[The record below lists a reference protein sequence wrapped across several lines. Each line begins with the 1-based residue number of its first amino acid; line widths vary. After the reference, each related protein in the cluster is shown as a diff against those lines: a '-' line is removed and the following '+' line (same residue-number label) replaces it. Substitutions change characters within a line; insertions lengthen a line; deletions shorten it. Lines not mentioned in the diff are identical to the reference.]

1 MTRSALLAGTRAAHV
16 AGSVISAALLPLDIT
31 LLVKSSLELHRGS
44 TSAAVQEIWRILDE
58 LECPDKEE
66 IQGLVESF
74 IDEKFT
80 EAYNKMDDDKEQE
93 QNRDSDD
100 SNEQDKQNDDIDKR
114 QGTEKEILLP
124 NDS

>member
-1 MTRSALLAGTRAAHV
+1 M
-16 AGSVISAALLPLDIT
+16 
-31 LLVKSSLELHRGS
+31 
-44 TSAAVQEIWRILDE
+44 
-58 LECPDKEE
+58 
-66 IQGLVESF
+66 VESF

>member
-1 MTRSALLAGTRAAHV
+1 
-16 AGSVISAALLPLDIT
+16 
-31 LLVKSSLELHRGS
+31 
-44 TSAAVQEIWRILDE
+44 
-58 LECPDKEE
+58 
-66 IQGLVESF
+66 
-74 IDEKFT
+74 
-80 EAYNKMDDDKEQE
+80 MDDDKEQE

>member
-1 MTRSALLAGTRAAHV
+1 M
-16 AGSVISAALLPLDIT
+16 
-31 LLVKSSLELHRGS
+31 ELHRGS
-44 TSAAVQEIWRILDE
+44 TSAAVQDIRRILDE
-58 LECPDKEE
+58 LECPDKGE

-100 SNEQDKQNDDIDKR
+100 SNEQDEQNDDIDKR